1 MTPDFSQAGRASRLR
16 TLLQLSGF
24 DQKICRDQWNWN
36 RNTFKSHLNGSA
48 PFGFEKA
55 YEYASAFG
63 SDAVWLYSGIRMP
76 DRFSA
81 VESVIADRLTGADPS
96 SSYVAA
102 LAAKGL
108 PKVAQKVGEE
118 AVETVI
124 AALAQDDAALVGE
137 AADLLF
143 HLTLLL
149 KLRGLSLTDIATE
162 LDRRH
167 GRSGLA
173 EKAGRIQD

>member
-1 MTPDFSQAGRASRLR
+1 MT
-16 TLLQLSGF
+16 
-24 DQKICRDQWNWN
+24 
-36 RNTFKSHLNGSA
+36 
-48 PFGFEKA
+48 
-55 YEYASAFG
+55 
-63 SDAVWLYSGIRMP
+63 
-76 DRFSA
+76 DRFASL
-81 VESVIADRLTGADPS
+81 ESIIDARLTMGQAD

-124 AALAQDDAALVGE
+124 AALGESDAALVAE

-149 KLRGLSLTDIATE
+149 KMRGLGLDDVAGE
-162 LDRRH
+162 LARRH
-167 GRSGLA
+167 GTSGLD
-173 EKAGRIQD
+173 EKASRA

>member
-1 MTPDFSQAGRASRLR
+1 MT
-16 TLLQLSGF
+16 
-24 DQKICRDQWNWN
+24 
-36 RNTFKSHLNGSA
+36 
-48 PFGFEKA
+48 
-55 YEYASAFG
+55 
-63 SDAVWLYSGIRMP
+63 
-76 DRFSA
+76 DRFA
-81 VESVIADRLTGADPS
+81 PLESIIDARLTMGQAD

-124 AALAQDDAALVGE
+124 AALSDSDTALIGE

-149 KLRGLSLTDIATE
+149 KMRGLGLDDVAGE
-162 LDRRH
+162 LIRRH
-167 GRSGLA
+167 GISGLD
-173 EKAGRIQD
+173 EKASRA